1 VAALLLLDSGAPA
14 TIQPSAPAEPV
25 AGGGL
30 AAGAESA
37 DVAEPETAADAQGRL
52 AVVIVLDGARPDGI
66 TQADTPNIDHLI
78 AAGAA
83 AEDAHTT
90 YPFVTLPCHISMLSG
105 VRFHQHRIML
115 NSYVEPMPTLPVRTV
130 FDVCAEDGLRTLML
144 VGKKKLVLLR
154 PAQDKLNEFRLV
166 ELEQVGPALRE
177 ATAESM
183 PSLVL
188 IHSAEPDLTGHDSG
202 WMSPAYL
209 RALSRAD
216 RMIGEVVG
224 WIRER
229 GMWERTLIVL
239 TADHGGYAKGHNGW
253 HPADVA
259 IPWIASGGLAHGA
272 KLPARVCIQDTA
284 PTVLRMLGLP
294 LSANLDG
301 QAVDGLQ
308 TYPVSSRSP

>member
-1 VAALLLLDSGAPA
+1 VPALLLGLETPA
-14 TIQPSAPAEPV
+14 TVLTSAAAEPV
-25 AGGGL
+25 AGAGL
-30 AAGAESA
+30 VAGAESA
-37 DVAEPETAADAQGRL
+37 GAPEPQAAADTQGRM

-66 TQADTPNIDHLI
+66 AQADTPNIDQLI

-105 VRFHQHRIML
+105 VRFYQHRITL

-130 FDVCAEDGLRTLML
+130 FDLCAEHDLRTLML
-144 VGKKKLVLLR
+144 VGKKKLDLLR
-154 PAQDKLNEFRLV
+154 PAQDSLNEFRLV
-166 ELEQVGPALRE
+166 DLEQVGFALRE
-177 ATAESM
+177 ATAGAM

-188 IHSAEPDLTGHDSG
+188 IHSAEPDVTGHSSG

-209 RALSRAD
+209 KALSRDD
-216 RMIGEVVG
+216 RMIGQVVD
-224 WIRER
+224 WVRER
-229 GMWERTLIVL
+229 GMWERTLIL
-239 TADHGGYAKGHNGW
+239 ISADHGGFAKGHSGG

-259 IPWIASGGLAHGA
+259 IPWIVSGGLAKGA
-272 KLPARVCIQDTA
+272 KLPARVYLQDTA

-294 LSANLDG
+294 LPPNLDG
-301 QAVDGLQ
+301 RPVDGLQ